1 MSSQEKVENAKIAV
15 AIRAA
20 RAAIG
25 WNQQEFA
32 DKMGVAKSTVARIE
46 TLEMGAKADFLI
58 RAIQLFRQAGVEIDL
73 AGGLSIRMDVSEV
86 ALLGAIA
93 ALEDESKRRSD
104 RKNGL
109 IGRYMHPP
117 LDEA

>member
-1 MSSQEKVENAKIAV
+1 MSSQEALENAKIAV
-15 AIRAA
+15 ALRAA

-32 DKMGVAKSTVARIE
+32 DKMGVAKSTIARIE

-58 RAIQLFRQAGVEIDL
+58 RAIQLFRQAGVEVDL
-73 AGGLSIRMDVSEV
+73 AGAASIRMDVGQTAV
-86 ALLGAIA
+86 LAAIT

-104 RKNGL
+104 RRK
-109 IGRYMHPP
+109 
-117 LDEA
+117 

>member
-1 MSSQEKVENAKIAV
+1 M
-15 AIRAA
+15 
-20 RAAIG
+20 
-25 WNQQEFA
+25 
-32 DKMGVAKSTVARIE
+32 
-46 TLEMGAKADFLI
+46 
-58 RAIQLFRQAGVEIDL
+58 FRQAGVEVDL
-73 AGGLSIRMDVSEV
+73 ARTLSIRMDVSEA

-117 LDEA
+117 VDEA

>member
-1 MSSQEKVENAKIAV
+1 MSIENSIENVKIAI
-15 AIRAA
+15 AIRTA

-73 AGGLSIRMDVSEV
+73 AGSATIQLDVGQ
-86 ALLGAIA
+86 AAILGAIA

-104 RKNGL
+104 RKSGL
-109 IGRYMHPP
+109 ITGAIIPR
-117 LDEA
+117 DDAA

>member
-1 MSSQEKVENAKIAV
+1 MSSQEVVENAKIAV
-15 AIRAA
+15 ALRAA
-20 RAAIG
+20 RSAIG

-58 RAIQLFRQAGVEIDL
+58 RAIQLFRQAGVEVDL
-73 AGGLSIRMDVSEV
+73 AGAISIRLDIGQAAV
-86 ALLGAIA
+86 LGAVA

-104 RKNGL
+104 RKTGL
-109 IGRYMHPP
+109 IASAMNQRED
-117 LDEA
+117 L

>member
-1 MSSQEKVENAKIAV
+1 MSSQEVVENAKIAV
-15 AIRAA
+15 ALRAA
-20 RAAIG
+20 RSAIG

-58 RAIQLFRQAGVEIDL
+58 RAIQLFRQAGVEVDL
-73 AGGLSIRMDVSEV
+73 AGAVSIRLDIGQATV
-86 ALLGAIA
+86 LGAVA

-104 RKNGL
+104 RKTGL
-109 IGRYMHPP
+109 IASVMNQRED
-117 LDEA
+117 L

>member
-1 MSSQEKVENAKIAV
+1 MSNKEVFENGKIAV
-15 AIRAA
+15 ALRSA

-58 RAIQLFRQAGVEIDL
+58 RAIQLFRQAGMVVDL
-73 AGGLSIRMDVSEV
+73 AGTAAVHLDIGQQVVQS
-86 ALLGAIA
+86 AIA
-93 ALEDESKRRSD
+93 VLEDDSKRRSD
-104 RKNGL
+104 RRVGL
-109 IGRYMHPP
+109 SANSKLVREV
-117 LDEA
+117 LT

>member
-1 MSSQEKVENAKIAV
+1 MSSQEIVENAKIAV

-32 DKMGVAKSTVARIE
+32 DKMGVAKSTIARIE

-58 RAIQLFRQAGVEIDL
+58 RAIQLFRQAGVEVDL
-73 AGGLSIRMDVSEV
+73 AGDATIQLDVGQV
-86 ALLGAIA
+86 AILGAIA
-93 ALEDESKRRSD
+93 ALEDGSKRRSD
-104 RKNGL
+104 RKTGL
-109 IGRYMHPP
+109 ISGAMTQRDD
-117 LDEA
+117 LA